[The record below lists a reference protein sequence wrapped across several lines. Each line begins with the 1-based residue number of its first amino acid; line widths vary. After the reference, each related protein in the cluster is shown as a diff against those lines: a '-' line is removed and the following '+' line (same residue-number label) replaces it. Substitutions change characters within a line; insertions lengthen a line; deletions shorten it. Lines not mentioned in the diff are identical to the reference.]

1 MRNAPIARLFCTSRL
16 SFGKYGIL
24 PYNCVFKEIIV
35 PAATSSLKTSPA
47 STSRLE
53 ARISTDLHSALKRAA
68 EIQGRTM
75 TDFVVAAVQEAAQKA
90 IAQAAF
96 IHLTVADQEAFANAL
111 IVPPKPNAALKRAFK
126 RRRQL
131 LRAE

>member
-1 MRNAPIARLFCTSRL
+1 M
-16 SFGKYGIL
+16 
-24 PYNCVFKEIIV
+24 
-35 PAATSSLKTSPA
+35 PAVTSSSRVSAA

-53 ARISTDLHSALKRAA
+53 ARISTDLHSTLKRAA

-90 IAQAAF
+90 IAQAE
-96 IHLTVADQEAFANAL
+96 IIRLTVADQEAFARAL
-111 IVPPKPNAALKRAFK
+111 IAPTKPNAALKRAFK

>member
-1 MRNAPIARLFCTSRL
+1 M
-16 SFGKYGIL
+16 
-24 PYNCVFKEIIV
+24 
-35 PAATSSLKTSPA
+35 PAVTSSSRVPTA

-53 ARISTDLHSALKRAA
+53 ARISTDLHSTLKRAA

-90 IAQAAF
+90 IAQAEF
-96 IHLTVADQEAFANAL
+96 IRLTVADQEAFARAL
-111 IVPPKPNAALKRAFK
+111 IAPAKPNAALKRAFK

-131 LRAE
+131 LRAA